1 MRLEDLPT
9 PGIIPTSQSLRTH
22 ALKAINFVQ
31 VMSMVPGWTSHAD
44 QLSVFFATCMAEV
57 DKLIRV
63 PVFSISAAGGG
74 STANGGTRQ
83 LTVTVNPAATSD
95 KRVTWTSA
103 DPAKVSVNPVTGLAT
118 VRVAAAGAVIITAA
132 SVDNP
137 TKTSTVTVTGT

>member
-1 MRLEDLPT
+1 MRLEQLPT

-31 VMSMVPGWTSHAD
+31 VVSMVPGWTSHAD
-44 QLSVFFATCMAEV
+44 QLSAFFAACKAEA

-63 PVFSISAAGGG
+63 PVSSISAGGGG

-83 LTVTVNPAATSD
+83 LTVAFTPSNTSD

-103 DPAKVSVNPVTGLAT
+103 DPAKVSVDPVTGLAT
-118 VRVAAAGAVIITAA
+118 VRVAAAGAVVITAA
-132 SVDNP
+132 AVDNP